1 MSIQRINAI
10 LVHTWYHFTHSMESW
25 VDLLWNPAVQILVF
39 AFIGK
44 SLSTG
49 ADQVV
54 AQYMIL
60 GMIFWNVIWIGQY
73 AIAVG
78 ALWEIWSA
86 SFNTMFV
93 TPMTLEEFL
102 IGQVI
107 GGLFKSV
114 LAIIVTA
121 IFGLAVFHVSVLS
134 LSFMLPIYFLELY
147 LFSCSFGMVVLGL
160 IVRFGKDVQSLSWA
174 LIFLV
179 QPLGAV
185 FYPVSVLSPQ
195 LQIIAWGLP
204 TTYVFEAM
212 RHQLTTGDI
221 RGDLL
226 IWGTILNIIY
236 LVIGYVALRFF
247 FRQAKDNGMLAKLE
261 E

>member
-1 MSIQRINAI
+1 
-10 LVHTWYHFTHSMESW
+10 MESW

-39 AFIGK
+39 AYIGRALT
-44 SLSTG
+44 SR
-49 ADQVV
+49 ADQLI

-73 AIAVG
+73 AIALG

-102 IGQVI
+102 VGQMI
-107 GGLFKSV
+107 GGLFKSI
-114 LAIIVTA
+114 LAIAITA
-121 IFGLAVFHVSVLS
+121 FFGLLVYQVSVLS
-134 LSFMLPIYFLELY
+134 LSFMLPLYFLELY
-147 LFSCSFGMVVLGL
+147 LFSCSFGMVVLGF
-160 IVRFGKDVQSLSWA
+160 IIRFGKDVQSLSWA

-185 FYPVSVLSPQ
+185 FYPVSILPPA
-195 LQIIAWGLP
+195 LQRVAWSLP
-204 TTYVFEAM
+204 TTYIFEAM
-212 RHQLTTGDI
+212 RHQLTTGI
-221 RGDLL
+221 ISNDLL
-226 IWGTILNIIY
+226 LWATVLNIVY
-236 LVIGYVALRFF
+236 LVIGYAALRFF